1 MNRRFEVAFVATLA
15 ASLSVAAAEATPTIT
30 TSAQT
35 SLGAQS
41 DFDGPQLGGALS
53 SSVAS
58 TSAASL
64 CGITGTCA
72 PGQSGNANALAAQ
85 SETPLGIFSAL
96 QADATFFSGASNT
109 IAARTTWEESPPIA
123 GPNSITLFIKPG
135 ELTIVDFAS
144 IVFSHVTTA
153 RYRIE
158 LTLNGTVVFFSEA
171 ALSGG
176 PGGLT
181 LVESGTDLGGT
192 PFMDADFP
200 NNVRGYRFDSLF
212 THIDL
217 GNLTTSDVVRYT
229 MEVSVSGPGL
239 ETGGFARVGDPFD
252 LCGAGSSIAFGTP
265 VPEPHAALLLTLMGV
280 VGLVIWR
287 ARTRRRARSR

>member
-1 MNRRFEVAFVATLA
+1 MTRRSELYLLA
-15 ASLSVAAAEATPTIT
+15 ALGALLGAAGTQATPTIT

-41 DFDGPQLGGALS
+41 DFDGPQVGGALS

-64 CGITGTCA
+64 CGITGSCA
-72 PGQSGNANALAAQ
+72 AGQSGNANALAAQ
-85 SETPLGIFSAL
+85 NETPFGIFSAL
-96 QADATFFSGASNT
+96 QADATFFSGTANS
-109 IAARTTWEESPPIA
+109 ISALTTWEESPLIS

-144 IVFSHVTTA
+144 IVFSHAVSA

-158 LTLNGTVVFFSEA
+158 LSLNGSVIFFSEA
-171 ALSGG
+171 VLSGG
-176 PGGLT
+176 AGGLT
-181 LVESGTDLGGT
+181 LTETGTDLGGT
-192 PFMDADFP
+192 PFSNADFP
-200 NNVRGYRFDSLF
+200 SNVRGYTFDGLF
-212 THIDL
+212 TTIDL

-252 LCGAGSSIAFGTP
+252 LSGSGSSIAFG
-265 VPEPHAALLLTLMGV
+265 VPEPSVALLLGV
-280 VGLVIWR
+280 AGAFGLVLWR
-287 ARTRRRARSR
+287 TRARRRARSS